1 MANEKKNHW
10 INGGDQ
16 TIIDQMTKTF
26 VGNNQNVLGD
36 DQKKFGWWW
45 KIFNCLIWQLKLS
58 GHIV

>member
-1 MANEKKNHW
+1 LANEKKNHW

-36 DQKKFGWWW
+36 DQKKFGW
-45 KIFNCLIWQLKLS
+45 
-58 GHIV
+58 